1 MTALALGLTLS
12 TTSCRDDFSETNT
25 NPSAVTKGDIS
36 NLFAEA
42 VNRFD
47 PQPYFE
53 YYYNAPMKYKWAGM
67 GISSSGAGENIL
79 TLTNDGD
86 QSDQYINV
94 LRVVRAMENEYSQL
108 ESESEKNRMVAYL
121 KAAHVLSIYEG
132 IFATDMYGS
141 IPYTEACN
149 AAYGGTLKPKYET
162 VEELYD
168 LWLSDLDKCIETF
181 ASKDAVIDADQ
192 DVVYGGKKERWA
204 KFANSLKLRIAVR
217 LLTQNP
223 TKAKQIAAA
232 VETASCGFIN
242 TVDEDVRF
250 SKGSKRVTGDDGYVK
265 DRMYHWSNGFEGC
278 VGRQGVIDF
287 MVNNRDPRVRFFY
300 SKNEWSSKIIQGYYD
315 AGKEIPDFIEK
326 NVEYTTDA
334 NGKKTFVKWKGMGEP
349 WVRYTGMTED
359 WEAQKDATGKYKWYF
374 PSSYKNADKELYLHN
389 QKGENAT
396 GYTAYSTL
404 NRMMIIGRNYKSED
418 QVPTLPD
425 DKYEFSTSD
434 RPWYGLYLGA
444 AEVNLYLAE
453 FAMLNG
459 DEAKAKKYYDNAL
472 SFSCQTYDKLAK
484 DNQVAYYSTIDGC
497 FGYNKKANGVVD
509 EKFVGNRDENG
520 NLIEGA
526 IDLQTGEIETMMQ
539 SDKYAF
545 TGTAAEKLEKIYI
558 QEMLN
563 FTLYPNELYVT
574 ARRSGYPSYNSTIL
588 ARPSYTEVP
597 AAKIPRRF
605 PTGNISQTDIM
616 KDIKTEAYKAEGLT
630 VSTSGLYNEVLA
642 TERLWQDQGAPVW
655 GAGAK

>member
-1 MTALALGLTLS
+1 MAALALGLTLS

-25 NPSAVTKGDIS
+25 NPSAVTKGDMS
-36 NLFAEA
+36 YLFAEA
-42 VNRFD
+42 VNKFD
-47 PQPYFE
+47 PQPYLE
-53 YYYNAPMKYKWAGM
+53 YYYNAPMKYQWSGM
-67 GISSSGAGENIL
+67 GISGSGAGEGIL
-79 TLTNDGD
+79 TLTIDGD

-94 LRVVRAMENEYSQL
+94 LRVVRTMEYEHSKLDEAAQ
-108 ESESEKNRMVAYL
+108 KQQIGYL
-121 KAAHVLSIYEG
+121 KAAHIMSIYEG

-149 AAYGGTLKPKYET
+149 AAYGGTLKPKYDT

-181 ASKDAVIDADQ
+181 ASDDIVMKAEQ
-192 DVVYGGKKERWA
+192 DVVYGGDKAKWA

-217 LLTQNP
+217 LLAQNP
-223 TKAKQIAAA
+223 TKAKQVAAA
-232 VETASCGFIN
+232 VESASCGFLN
-242 TVDEDVRF
+242 ATSDDVLF
-250 SKGSKRVTGDDGYVK
+250 SKGSTKLTGDDGYIN
-265 DRMYHWSNGFEGC
+265 DRIYHWNNGFTGC
-278 VGRQGVIDF
+278 VGRQGVINF
-287 MVNNRDPRVRFFY
+287 MVDNKDPRVRFFY
-300 SKNEWSSKIIQGYYD
+300 TKNQWNSKIIQGYYD
-315 AGKEIPDFIEK
+315 AGLAIPDFIEK

-349 WVRYTGMTED
+349 WVRYYGMTED
-359 WEAQKDATGKYKWYF
+359 WNANLDNTGKYKWFF
-374 PSSYKNADKELYLHN
+374 PSTYADADKELYLHN
-389 QKGENAT
+389 KEGKNPT
-396 GYTAYSTL
+396 GYTVYSTL
-404 NRMMIIGRNYKSED
+404 NRMMIIGRTYTSAS
-418 QVPTLPD
+418 QVEAATLPD
-425 DKYEFSTSD
+425 DTYTFTTQD
-434 RPWYGLYLGA
+434 RPWYGLYLSA
-444 AEVNLYLAE
+444 AETNLYLAE

-472 SFSCQTYDKLAK
+472 ACSCKTYDTLAK
-484 DNQVAYYSTIDGC
+484 DNQVAYYSTVTGC
-497 FGYNKKANGVVD
+497 FGYDKDN
-509 EKFVGNRDENG
+509 EK
-520 NLIEGA
+520 A
-526 IDLQTGEIETMMQ
+526 IDLQDGEIETMMQ

-545 TGTAAEKLEKIYI
+545 TGTTAEKLEKIYI

-588 ARPSYTEVP
+588 PRPSYTEVP

-605 PTGNISQTDIM
+605 PTGNIGKTDIM

-630 VSTSGLYNEVLA
+630 ISTSGLYNEVLA